1 MGEGRTREN
10 SSAVTVSE
18 ALAVVEGFDPGAD
31 RLAARSREL
40 TLDLLR
46 YSTAPFLRSQF
57 APGHV
62 TCTALVLHP
71 AEHRVLFMHHHR
83 LHRWLLPG
91 GHVEESD
98 DSLAEAAA
106 REAAE
111 ETCVRIDP
119 ACAAS
124 LAGIDVH
131 GIPPKK
137 GEPGEPFHLHHD
149 LIWCFRALTEKIHI
163 TDEAPSVLWAGS
175 ADWDRL
181 NVAESIRNSILRSES
196 WQSI

>member
-1 MGEGRTREN
+1 
-10 SSAVTVSE
+10 VTVSE
-18 ALAVVEGFDPGAD
+18 ALAAVEGFEPGTD
-31 RLAARSREL
+31 QLATKSREL

-46 YSTAPFLRSQF
+46 YSTAPFSRGQF

-71 AEHRVLFMHHHR
+71 REPRVVLFMHHHR

-91 GHVEESD
+91 GHVEVSD
-98 DSLAEAAA
+98 GSLAGAAA
-106 REAAE
+106 REAVE

-119 ACAAS
+119 ARAPS

-137 GEPGEPFHLHHD
+137 DEPFHLHHD
-149 LIWCFRALTEKIHI
+149 LIWCFRALTEDIQI

-181 NVAESIRNSILRSES
+181 DVAESIRNSIFRVT
-196 WQSI
+196 

>member
-1 MGEGRTREN
+1 MN
-10 SSAVTVSE
+10 VSE
-18 ALAVVEGFDPGAD
+18 ALRAVESFDSGAD
-31 RLAARSREL
+31 GLAAKSREL

-46 YSTAPFLRSQF
+46 SSDAPFSRLQF

-71 AEHRVLFMHHHR
+71 RSASVLLIDHHR

-98 DSLAEAAA
+98 ASLADAAA
-106 REAAE
+106 REATE
-111 ETCVRIDP
+111 ETCVRIDISRTP
-119 ACAAS
+119 F

-137 GEPGEPFHLHHD
+137 GEPFHLHHD
-149 LIWCFRALTEKIHI
+149 LIWCFRAVTEQIGT
-163 TDEAPSVLWAGS
+163 TDEAPSVQWANS

-181 NVAESIRNSILRSES
+181 KVADSIRNSILRAG
-196 WQSI
+196 

>member
-1 MGEGRTREN
+1 
-10 SSAVTVSE
+10 VTVSE

-31 RLAARSREL
+31 GLAAKSREL
-40 TLDLLR
+40 TADLLR
-46 YSTAPFLRSQF
+46 HSTAPFSRSQF

-62 TCTALVLHP
+62 TSTALVLHP
-71 AEHRVLFMHHHR
+71 REPLVLFMHHHR

-91 GHVEESD
+91 GHLEESD
-98 DSLAEAAA
+98 VSLAGAAA
-106 REAAE
+106 REAVE
-111 ETCVRIDP
+111 ETCVLIDQASTP
-119 ACAAS
+119 S

-137 GEPGEPFHLHHD
+137 GEPFHLHHD
-149 LIWCFRALTEKIHI
+149 LIWCFRALTEDIHI

-181 NVAESIRNSILRSES
+181 NVAGSIRNSILRSA
-196 WQSI
+196 

>member
-1 MGEGRTREN
+1 
-10 SSAVTVSE
+10 VTVSE
-18 ALAVVEGFDPGAD
+18 ALAVVEAFDPGGD
-31 RLAARSREL
+31 RLAAKSREL

-46 YSTAPFLRSQF
+46 YSTFPFSRSQF
-57 APGHV
+57 APGHI

-71 AEHRVLFMHHHR
+71 REPRVLFMHHHR

-98 DSLAEAAA
+98 GSLAAAAA
-106 REAAE
+106 REAVE
-111 ETCVRIDP
+111 ETCVRIDQD
-119 ACAAS
+119 CAPS

-137 GEPGEPFHLHHD
+137 DEPFHLHHD
-149 LIWCFRALTEKIHI
+149 LIWCFRALTEDIQV

-181 NVAESIRNSILRSES
+181 NVADSIRNSILR
-196 WQSI
+196 I